1 MLPKLVIKTVFCLL
15 TAIQRLGTSFVF
27 ESKRIIFDE
36 DGIWEDITKDNDS
49 STIFPLSISS
59 FEELTNSYSEEQ
71 LSQQEIGHNE
81 NNWRPVKREIDEFD
95 DNGMRVYNVGVLM
108 ASHLDSP
115 FDLERCGPAVDLALK
130 QINEEFLRPHNITL
144 KKVQAR

>member
-1 MLPKLVIKTVFCLL
+1 MLSKLFITTVFCLL
-15 TAIQRLGTSFVF
+15 TALQRLGTSFVF

-36 DGIWEDITKDNDS
+36 DGIWEDITKGNES
-49 STIFPLSISS
+49 STIFPLSISN

-71 LSQQEIGHNE
+71 SSQQDIRHNE

>member
-1 MLPKLVIKTVFCLL
+1 MISKLFVTTVFCLL
-15 TAIQRLGTSFVF
+15 TALQRLGTCFVF

-49 STIFPLSISS
+49 STIFPLSISN

-71 LSQQEIGHNE
+71 SQHNE
-81 NNWRPVKREIDEFD
+81 NNWRPVKRETDEFD

-130 QINEEFLRPHNITL
+130 RINEEFLRPHNITL